1 MLIGCR
7 IIIWLHYN
15 ILLLIKTSIKW
26 AMAFFSSSRLAGQPR
41 ALKQRR
47 PLQHPAHSGTG
58 SRAVKKKA
66 CRSNLQLPL
75 PPRMTLVRTAHML
88 GLGVSYFDPTLQ
100 IIEQS
105 RLQKYLPS
113 DSKPETWHSDSILI
127 SSRDSAEFTLEMLLE
142 EATLEKSNFPGPFCI
157 QVVKSH
163 NHGGQVMAG
172 KVSALCLSSWN
183 MQPVGSS
190 TSSTAQ
196 IRPLCS
202 L

>member
-1 MLIGCR
+1 MSNGFFLLFKVSWAAQGSETEEASLWPLLAAPRWISC
-7 IIIWLHYN
+7 HFN
-15 ILLLIKTSIKW
+15 ILHTPGGKE
-26 AMAFFSSSRLAGQPR
+26 
-41 ALKQRR
+41 
-47 PLQHPAHSGTG
+47 GTG

-66 CRSNLQLPL
+66 CWSNLQLPL

-88 GLGVSYFDPTLQ
+88 GLGISYFNPTLQ

-105 RLQKYLPS
+105 RLQTYFPS

-142 EATLEKSNFPGPFCI
+142 DATLEKSNIPGPFCI